1 VFRLKPDPHRHLK
14 VTRRAALS
22 GLAAALTCA
31 GQQEQPVRFRL
42 DVDLVTLPFT
52 AADHDGKPVHDL
64 QISDL
69 VLQDNGQSREIR
81 HLWRYIDVPL
91 TVGLVA
97 DVSLTQAA
105 YIAQHRATIV
115 GFLHHVLQAQDR
127 AFVVTA
133 AAEVA
138 LVMDLTNSLEDLTVA
153 INKIDSQQTFGKRL
167 GPECPP
173 RALPPAKDG
182 TPRSIT
188 GCGGSELWDA
198 IFYSARLK
206 MKPLPVRKAFIFLS
220 DGIDTGSVHDL
231 TDAIEAA
238 QGADTLVYTIYYRSE
253 QTTATPGN
261 LLRLTQ
267 ETGGRSLEVTRGGLS
282 KAFARIEEDLRSIY
296 VLAFSPPA
304 EARDGRFRRLK
315 LASRRKGTKLRTRP
329 GYALPLAR

>member
-1 VFRLKPDPHRHLK
+1 MAKPI
-14 VTRRAALS
+14 
-22 GLAAALTCA
+22 
-31 GQQEQPVRFRL
+31 
-42 DVDLVTLPFT
+42 
-52 AADHDGKPVHDL
+52 HDL

-69 VLQDNGQSREIR
+69 VLHDNGQPREIR
-81 HLWRYIDVPL
+81 HLWRDLDVPL

-115 GFLHHVLQAQDR
+115 GFLQHFLQPQDQ

-138 LVMDLTNSLEDLTVA
+138 LVMDLTNSLDDLTTA
-153 INKIDSQQTFGKRL
+153 IDKIDSQQTFGKRL

-206 MKPLPVRKAFIFLS
+206 MKSLPGRKALIFLS

-238 QGADTLVYTIYYRSE
+238 QGADTLVYTIFYRSVR
-253 QTTATPGN
+253 TTATPAN

-267 ETGGRSLEVTRGGLS
+267 ETGGRSLEVFRGGLP

-296 VLAFSPPA
+296 VLAFSPPSDA
-304 EARDGRFRRLK
+304 KDGNFRKLK
-315 LASRRKGTKLRTRP
+315 LASTRKDTSI
-329 GYALPLAR
+329 AFQ